1 MPSNS
6 AKPLNIYIDEN
17 IPKQLASAFN
27 VVQTHLNKREG
38 RPINVLYMKDLNEG
52 ATDMEW
58 FEALRD
64 EDAVIITYDQ
74 NIQRRKHERESY
86 QKNKIGLIF
95 LK

>member
-1 MPSNS
+1 
-6 AKPLNIYIDEN
+6 
-17 IPKQLASAFN
+17 
-27 VVQTHLNKREG
+27 
-38 RPINVLYMKDLNEG
+38 MKDLNEG